1 MKTKYARRRGGALC
15 ALVAG
20 LSLVGLTACSPDNA
34 EEQYKE
40 GVSCAKR
47 KDTEKAAEWFRKAA
61 AQGDSIA
68 IMALRKYG
76 LRGAVETQAPAA

>member
-20 LSLVGLTACSPDNA
+20 LSLVGLTACSPDDA

-47 KDTEKAAEWFRKAA
+47 KDAEKAAE
-61 AQGDSIA
+61 
-68 IMALRKYG
+68 
-76 LRGAVETQAPAA
+76 